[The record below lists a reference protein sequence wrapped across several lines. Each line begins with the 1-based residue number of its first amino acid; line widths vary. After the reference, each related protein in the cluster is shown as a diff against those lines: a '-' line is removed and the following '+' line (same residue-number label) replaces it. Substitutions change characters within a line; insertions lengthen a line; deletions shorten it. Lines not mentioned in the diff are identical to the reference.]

1 MQSGLVPV
9 LADRFAVLDLRQ
21 VSTSY
26 QGKAEM
32 GWMLLF
38 LAAIAIGFW
47 ITRWEVKY
55 LRFKALP
62 GRRR

>member
-1 MQSGLVPV
+1 M
-9 LADRFAVLDLRQ
+9 LDLRE

>member
-1 MQSGLVPV
+1 MPV

-32 GWMLLF
+32 GWLLLF
-38 LAAIAIGFW
+38 LAFVALGFW
-47 ITRWEVKY
+47 LTRMEVRY
-55 LRFKALP
+55 DRYRALP
-62 GRRR
+62 PRR